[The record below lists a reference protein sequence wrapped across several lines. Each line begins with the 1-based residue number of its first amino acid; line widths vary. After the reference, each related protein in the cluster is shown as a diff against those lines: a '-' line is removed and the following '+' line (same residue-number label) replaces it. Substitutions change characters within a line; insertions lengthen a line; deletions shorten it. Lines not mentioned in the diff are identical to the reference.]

1 MGRKRKSIQEEESDD
16 PIEETE
22 EYIVEK
28 VLNKRR
34 KKGGIEY
41 LLKWK
46 GYPDSENSWEP
57 YSSIKDTC
65 QELIDEYEQE
75 HDGEETE
82 EVEDSKRSR
91 PKGKRGSKKPKVAGD
106 SDEDFDGKSSE
117 KKSQPLPN
125 AKNQP
130 LPNAK
135 NQPLPNARSQ
145 LLPNATT
152 GKAKTK
158 KQGKLTALKE
168 MDQLLEDPDVH
179 VESIVKIGRIKD
191 NEYLIALVRLDSK
204 PKPVAV
210 SWSVLKELH
219 AQVVIKH
226 FEKMIQFKD

>member
-1 MGRKRKSIQEEESDD
+1 MQEEESNDS
-16 PIEETE
+16 IEEEEAE

-28 VLNKRR
+28 VLSKRR

-57 YSSIKDTC
+57 YFGIKDTC
-65 QELIDEYEQE
+65 QELIEEYEKE
-75 HDGEETE
+75 HDGGEA
-82 EVEDSKRSR
+82 EVDSKRCTA
-91 PKGKRGSKKPKVAGD
+91 KGKRGTKRSKVA
-106 SDEDFDGKSSE
+106 DEELDEKSSE
-117 KKSQPLPN
+117 KKSQ
-125 AKNQP
+125 
-130 LPNAK
+130 
-135 NQPLPNARSQ
+135 
-145 LLPNATT
+145 LLPNQTEKS
-152 GKAKTK
+152 KAK
-158 KQGKLTALKE
+158 KLTALKE

-191 NEYLIALVRLDSK
+191 NDYLIALVRLDRK

-210 SWSVLKELH
+210 SWNVLKERH